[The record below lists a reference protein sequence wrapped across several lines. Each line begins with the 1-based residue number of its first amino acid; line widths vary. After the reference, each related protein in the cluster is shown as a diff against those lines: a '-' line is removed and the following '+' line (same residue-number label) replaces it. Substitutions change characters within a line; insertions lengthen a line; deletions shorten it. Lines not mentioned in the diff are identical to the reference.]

1 MLTKPKKLTKRS
13 GVYLFKNKDE
23 QIIYIGK
30 AKNIADRIAS
40 YFANPDDFKN
50 GLILSEATALE
61 TIPTSSEEE
70 ALYLEVDL
78 IKKYQP
84 KFNQLLKDGNP
95 FIYLYFTD
103 PSSSEPT
110 LELRRASARATSSSS
125 SSQLP
130 TLSIVRTK
138 TKKKKGTY
146 VGPFLTKKA
155 ARKVFDYV
163 MSTFQLKLCKKK
175 IENGC
180 LQFHIGV
187 CAGFC
192 SPNFDLEFYKFRFN
206 FAKHLLIKDPKSA
219 LKDIDTEIKQASKNL
234 QFEKARNLLEYKTNL
249 QLFVATIEK
258 LSEMPSKQHK
268 PDDAKNLSIL
278 LAMQKRLHL
287 DHVPYVIDCFDI
299 SHMQGHA
306 IVGSCIRYVNGQP
319 EPKSFRKFKIKSL
332 IDQND
337 YVALAEIVKRRYKS
351 QNSYPNLIIVDGG
364 KGQISAIRRLV
375 GTAELVGLAKKEETI
390 ISSNFSRFIQ
400 LDHMRPED
408 ALILQIRDKTHQF
421 AVSYHRKKRTL
432 LNS

>member
-1 MLTKPKKLTKRS
+1 MLKKPKNITKRS
-13 GVYLFKNKDE
+13 GVYLFKDEDE
-23 QIIYIGK
+23 QIVYIGK

-40 YFANPDDFKN
+40 YFANPYEFKHE
-50 GLILSEATALE
+50 LILSAAKALE

-70 ALYLEVDL
+70 ALHLEVDL

-95 FIYLYFTD
+95 FIYLYF
-103 PSSSEPT
+103 SEDK
-110 LELRRASARATSSSS
+110 
-125 SSQLP
+125 LP
-130 TLSIVRTK
+130 ALSVVRTK

-163 MSTFQLKLCKKK
+163 MSTFQLVLCKKK
-175 IENGC
+175 IEQGC

-192 SPNFDLEFYKFRFN
+192 SSNFDENYYKFRLS
-206 FAKHLLIKDPKSA
+206 FAKHLLIKEPKA
-219 LKDIDTEIKQASKNL
+219 AIADIDKEIKEASKKL
-234 QFEKARNLLEYKTNL
+234 QYEKARNLLEYKKNL
-249 QLFVATIEK
+249 EQFAATIEK
-258 LSEMPSKQHK
+258 LSHMPSKQEK

-287 DHVPYVIDCFDI
+287 NHVPYVIDCFDI

-306 IVGSCIRYVNGQP
+306 IVGSCIRYVNAQP
-319 EPKSFRKFKIKSL
+319 EPKSFRKFKIKS
-332 IDQND
+332 IVDQND
-337 YVALAEIVKRRYKS
+337 YAALAEIVKRRYKS

-364 KGQISAIRRLV
+364 KGQISALKRLT
-375 GTAELVGLAKKEETI
+375 GSAELVGLAKKEETI
-390 ISSNFSRFIQ
+390 ISSNFSRFIK
-400 LDHMRPED
+400 LDHTRPED

-432 LNS
+432 F

>member
-95 FIYLYFTD
+95 FIYLYFSD
-103 PSSSEPT
+103 EKM
-110 LELRRASARATSSSS
+110 
-125 SSQLP
+125 P

-249 QLFVATIEK
+249 QQFVATIEK
-258 LSEMPSKQHK
+258 LSDMPSKQHK

-287 DHVPYVIDCFDI
+287 NHVPYVIDCFDI

-337 YVALAEIVKRRYKS
+337 YAALAEIVKRRYKS

-364 KGQISAIRRLV
+364 KGQISAIRKLV

>member
-23 QIIYIGK
+23 HIIYIGK

-40 YFANPDDFKN
+40 YFANPYEFKHE
-50 GLILSEATALE
+50 LILSEATALE

-95 FIYLYFTD
+95 FIYLYFQDDT
-103 PSSSEPT
+103 SNV
-110 LELRRASARATSSSS
+110 ATSLSSSS
-125 SSQLP
+125 RRRGSMSSLNSSLP
-130 TLSIVRTK
+130 TISIVRTK

-175 IENGC
+175 IEHGC

-206 FAKHLLIKDPKSA
+206 FAKHLLIKDPKLA
-219 LKDIDTEIKQASKNL
+219 LKGIDQEIKEASKNL
-234 QFEKARNLLEYKTNL
+234 QFEKARNLLEYKKNFE
-249 QLFVATIEK
+249 QFAATIEK
-258 LSEMPSKQHK
+258 LSQMPSKQHK
-268 PDDAKNLSIL
+268 PDDAKNLSTL
-278 LAMQKRLHL
+278 LAMQQRLHL
-287 DHVPYVIDCFDI
+287 NHVPYVIDCFDI

-306 IVGSCIRYVNGQP
+306 IVGSCIRYVNAQP

-337 YVALAEIVKRRYKS
+337 YAALAEIVKRRYKS

-364 KGQISAIRRLV
+364 KGQISAIKRLV

-390 ISSNFSRFIQ
+390 ISANFSRFIK
-400 LDHMRPED
+400 LDHVRPED

-432 LNS
+432 LSS